1 MGIFHFLWL
10 SNIPLWLLSVLAAP
24 PLFSYPLSKPGFYS
38 SLSFRERPGFYSF
51 LFFRE
56 RERMMEQMGQNVKHE
71 SGKWYADVLLLF
83 LLLLPLFYKF
93 EIILKMKLSN
103 QSKNIIGFLRMMSK
117 VFTYFF
123 RLTSCYFSLWCL
135 SFSHDTCVCS
145 VAQLLSFVGLF
156 VTLWTVEH
164 QALLSREF
172 SKQEYW
178 NGLPFPTP
186 GDLPD
191 PGIEPASLASPAL
204 AGEFFTTV
212 PPGKPL
218 IHDFNSFP
226 LHLLFSKLECYG
238 LHLLST

>member
-56 RERMMEQMGQNVKHE
+56 RERMMQQMGQNVKHE

-135 SFSHDTCVCS
+135 SFSHNTCACS
-145 VAQLLSFVGLF
+145 VAQFC
-156 VTLWTVEH
+156 WTFCDPMDC
-164 QALLSREF
+164 R
-172 SKQEYW
+172 
-178 NGLPFPTP
+178 TP
-186 GDLPD
+186 GSSVQ
-191 PGIEPASLASPAL
+191 GIFQARILKWVAISYSRGSSWSRDWTSISCLSCTGRWILYHCATWEALNTWFQFISFTLAVL
-204 AGEFFTTV
+204 
-212 PPGKPL
+212 
-218 IHDFNSFP
+218 
-226 LHLLFSKLECYG
+226 
-238 LHLLST
+238 